1 VDNSADLRVL
11 LRSQNPLVLVETRDE
26 QRFLRLLRRVA
37 EGLGLPV
44 WTWSSARGLARDGHD
59 PVYRTMDPRMAL
71 AFVADVGDP
80 GVFVFVDAHHAI
92 ADPVVL
98 RAVKDT
104 AQQAEGGQT
113 IVLTG
118 PERQVPPEL
127 EGLGVPWTLRPPT
140 EAELARLVRRT
151 VEDLAMRGMTA
162 SIGAGEEAD
171 LVNALRG
178 VTLADAERL
187 LQQAVLRDGVLGP
200 DDVPYVR
207 SEKAELLNA
216 DGILELISSHP
227 GTLDEVGG
235 MDHLKSWLH
244 IRGAAF
250 RSGRGKAEGL
260 DPPRGMLLTGIPGC
274 GKSLIAKA
282 LANSWDRPLVLLD
295 PSRLYGKYV
304 GESEQRM
311 QSALETVG
319 AMAPAVL
326 WIDEVEKGFAVGGDG
341 DGGVSRRLLG
351 TFLRW
356 LQERPEGVYV
366 VATANDVA
374 ALPPELLRKGRFDEI
389 FFVDLPGPIARCE
402 ILRHHLRTRSHDPS
416 QFDLD
421 KLTEITDGFSGA
433 EIEAVVVGALYRAF
447 GAEAE
452 LTTDEL
458 VAEVQHT
465 VPLSISRAEDVSRL
479 RAWASGRAVS
489 A

>member
-1 VDNSADLRVL
+1 
-11 LRSQNPLVLVETRDE
+11 
-26 QRFLRLLRRVA
+26 
-37 EGLGLPV
+37 
-44 WTWSSARGLARDGHD
+44 
-59 PVYRTMDPRMAL
+59 
-71 AFVADVGDP
+71 
-80 GVFVFVDAHHAI
+80 
-92 ADPVVL
+92 
-98 RAVKDT
+98 
-104 AQQAEGGQT
+104 
-113 IVLTG
+113 
-118 PERQVPPEL
+118 
-127 EGLGVPWTLRPPT
+127 
-140 EAELARLVRRT
+140 
-151 VEDLAMRGMTA
+151 
-162 SIGAGEEAD
+162 
-171 LVNALRG
+171 
-178 VTLADAERL
+178 
-187 LQQAVLRDGVLGP
+187 
-200 DDVPYVR
+200 
-207 SEKAELLNA
+207 
-216 DGILELISSHP
+216 
-227 GTLDEVGG
+227 
-235 MDHLKSWLH
+235 
-244 IRGAAF
+244 
-250 RSGRGKAEGL
+250 
-260 DPPRGMLLTGIPGC
+260 
-274 GKSLIAKA
+274 
-282 LANSWDRPLVLLD
+282 
-295 PSRLYGKYV
+295 
-304 GESEQRM
+304 
-311 QSALETVG
+311 
-319 AMAPAVL
+319 MAPAVL